1 MNFRTRIMKDCFAIF
16 AGICLMLSGGSALE
30 AANYGYGS
38 RTSPQGYSAPEPA
51 PRMMLA
57 SELEGQPR
65 QNNYFTPPAPRRRG
79 WQTGRFEPQSPRDRG
94 PSRSDFLR
102 TANAETIE
110 AGEAIGPYDEDP
122 PPGYEASEGLTGDY
136 RDRAA
141 YGDGAYGDEISDGG
155 PYCEPCSD
163 EGGSRWDFGPI
174 TRLHEWAEKTWLFDP
189 VKWQNFNEFGGVQAF
204 KSPVDLGVNGNF
216 GFHKAVNWA
225 SPLWDAKGI
234 GFQLGGT
241 IALSDLDGG
250 GGVVNRRRDQYF
262 VTTGLF
268 RRAGCSQGL
277 QGGAVLDYLH
287 DEFYVNMNVLQ
298 IRSEISYV
306 LHKHEVGV
314 WAAVHAKSDTR
325 PAPAFLQTPTVT
337 WQSNDQYNLFYRYRF
352 CNGATART
360 WIGLSSHSDVIFGSD
375 ATAPLSERWAIQI
388 AYNYLWP
395 NGNDTAIPQA
405 VRESWGLA
413 IGLVWYPGYKVPN
426 ACFNPYRPLFMV
438 ADNGSFMLR
447 EKN

>member
-1 MNFRTRIMKDCFAIF
+1 
-16 AGICLMLSGGSALE
+16 
-30 AANYGYGS
+30 
-38 RTSPQGYSAPEPA
+38 
-51 PRMMLA
+51 
-57 SELEGQPR
+57 
-65 QNNYFTPPAPRRRG
+65 
-79 WQTGRFEPQSPRDRG
+79 
-94 PSRSDFLR
+94 
-102 TANAETIE
+102 
-110 AGEAIGPYDEDP
+110 
-122 PPGYEASEGLTGDY
+122 
-136 RDRAA
+136 
-141 YGDGAYGDEISDGG
+141 
-155 PYCEPCSD
+155 
-163 EGGSRWDFGPI
+163 
-174 TRLHEWAEKTWLFDP
+174 
-189 VKWQNFNEFGGVQAF
+189 
-204 KSPVDLGVNGNF
+204 
-216 GFHKAVNWA
+216 
-225 SPLWDAKGI
+225 
-234 GFQLGGT
+234 
-241 IALSDLDGG
+241 
-250 GGVVNRRRDQYF
+250 
-262 VTTGLF
+262 
-268 RRAGCSQGL
+268 
-277 QGGAVLDYLH
+277 
-287 DEFYVNMNVLQ
+287 
-298 IRSEISYV
+298 
-306 LHKHEVGV
+306 V